1 MLRKRGGEEREGD
14 IKWLDCQEFAKVH
27 VKVISEAYEAMFD
40 SKT

>member
-1 MLRKRGGEEREGD
+1 MLRQRGGEGD